1 MASYLVTGG
10 SSGLGLELVKILV
23 ECFEEKDVFQVI
35 ATVGKESES
44 LRDLKR
50 KHESRLFVLQMCAT
64 DENSVKEAVK
74 KVKGITNNGLDILIN
89 NAGVMSQ
96 TTTDV
101 TQMTDL
107 VSTFC
112 ANVNSVHLVTTAFLP
127 LLKNGKSKK
136 VLNISS
142 AMGSIGLA
150 QKYIGYPKPAYKIS
164 KAALNMLTR
173 QYALDPGL
181 HQEGFTFL
189 AVNPGVC
196 RLV

>member
-101 TQMTDL
+101 TQM
-107 VSTFC
+107 
-112 ANVNSVHLVTTAFLP
+112 
-127 LLKNGKSKK
+127 
-136 VLNISS
+136 
-142 AMGSIGLA
+142 
-150 QKYIGYPKPAYKIS
+150 
-164 KAALNMLTR
+164 
-173 QYALDPGL
+173 
-181 HQEGFTFL
+181 
-189 AVNPGVC
+189 
-196 RLV
+196 